1 MLSGYLT
8 SCAFCS
14 KDARARAEV
23 LSPFRTVRQFFYIA
37 FMASGGL
44 GTLITLSK
52 VAASLSGIDNGV
64 PLESMLKDL
73 GIDIAAVA
81 VFAFLYSQDAKAKN
95 AQLARLGREES
106 LGNLRLELTNKRTVT
121 ASSLRGR
128 ARLIIVAGPQSH
140 IDAALESAQ
149 PFKDRLVERGCLVV
163 PLVTE
168 EAKGAKASEASA
180 SPEGA
185 SAESSSPS
193 PPAEYKVSIE
203 TERRWKA
210 APLYTN
216 EWRK

>member
-1 MLSGYLT
+1 M
-8 SCAFCS
+8 
-14 KDARARAEV
+14 
-23 LSPFRTVRQFFYIA
+23 LSPFRTVRQFFYVA
-37 FMASGGL
+37 FIASGGL

-52 VAASLSGIDNGV
+52 VAASLNGIDNGV

-73 GIDIAAVA
+73 GIDIGAVA
-81 VFAFLYSQDAKAKN
+81 VFAFLYSRDAKAKD

-106 LGNLRLELTNKRTVT
+106 LGQLRLELSNKRTVT

-128 ARLIIVAGPQSH
+128 ARLIIVAGPPSH
-140 IDAALESAQ
+140 IEAALESAQ
-149 PFKDRLVERGCLVV
+149 PFKDQLVERGCLVV

-168 EAKGAKASEASA
+168 EAKGASSGGSVAEPAST
-180 SPEGA
+180 
-185 SAESSSPS
+185 S

-216 EWRK
+216 EWRKYGGPTYLLNVALSMCWLTVSCLI